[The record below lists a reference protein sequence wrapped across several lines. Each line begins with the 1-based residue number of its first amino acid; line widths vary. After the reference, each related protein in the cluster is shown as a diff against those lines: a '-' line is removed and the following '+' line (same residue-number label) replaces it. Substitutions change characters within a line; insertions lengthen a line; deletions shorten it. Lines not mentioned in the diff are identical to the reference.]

1 MNILDRTIGL
11 IAPHTCL
18 ACGLEGSVLCQACVV
33 SRLLPHPSRCYRC
46 HQATKQSRV
55 CQRCK
60 AATAIS
66 HAWVI
71 TEYRETAKQLIHRL
85 KFERASAAAATI
97 AELLAEKLPL
107 LPANIIVTHVPT
119 AQSRIRARGYDQAQ
133 LIAKA
138 LAKRRNWHYTPLLN
152 RSGSFRQVGAS
163 RKQRLKQLEH
173 AYTAQKSSSI
183 HGSHIL
189 LIDDVLTTGS
199 TVEAATSVLKAA
211 GAKTIDAAVFAQP

>member
-18 ACGLEGSVLCQACVV
+18 VCGLEGSVLCRPCAEAQ
-33 SRLLPHPSRCYRC
+33 LLPLPSRCYRC

-66 HAWVI
+66 HAWVV

-85 KFERASAAAATI
+85 KFERAGAAATVI

-107 LPANIIVTHVPT
+107 LPATIIVTHVPT

-138 LAKRRNWHYTPLLN
+138 LAKRRNWHYAPLLS

-163 RKQRLKQLEH
+163 RKQRFKQLEH
-173 AYTAQKSSSI
+173 AYTAQKSSLI
-183 HGSHIL
+183 LGSHIL

-199 TVEAATSVLKAA
+199 TVEAASSVLKAA
-211 GAKTIDAAVFAQP
+211 GAKTLDAAVFAQP